1 MERSENIDK
10 LAAALAK
17 FQGELEQ
24 PAMNSSVKVD
34 TKSGR
39 SYSFKYADLSACKA
53 AAKKPLCDNE
63 LSVTQLIEEDY
74 SVVTVLMH
82 SSGQF
87 ISSKVR
93 MPIVNGRQEGAQSVG
108 SSITYAKRYAYCAI
122 LGIVADE
129 DDDGNMASGNYCEN
143 KNNQSQP
150 QQKRQ
155 PQQPQKPV
163 FSDKQ
168 LNNKDFFPRIDA
180 ARKKSEAEGKSFS
193 LKLFLEQYFQP
204 LDEAALEI
212 INAEYAQYRINQS
225 N

>member
-1 MERSENIDK
+1 MERSEHINE
-10 LAAALAK
+10 LATALAK
-17 FQGELEQ
+17 FQGQLEQ
-24 PAMNSSVKVD
+24 PKMNSTVKVK
-34 TKSGR
+34 TRTGGE
-39 SYSFKYADLSACKA
+39 YSFKYADLSECKA
-53 AAKKPLCDNE
+53 AARKALSENG
-63 LSVTQLIEEDY
+63 LSVTQLVEDDY
-74 SVVTVLMH
+74 SVNTMLLH
-82 SSGQF
+82 SSGQW
-87 ISSKVR
+87 ISSRLR
-93 MPIVNGRQEGAQSVG
+93 MPVNTNVADAQTIGAA
-108 SSITYAKRYAYCAI
+108 ITYAKRYAFCAI
-122 LGIVADE
+122 LGIVAD
-129 DDDGNMASGNYCEN
+129 DDNDANEACGNMFTKQQA
-143 KNNQSQP
+143 QP

>member
-1 MERSENIDK
+1 MERSEHINE
-10 LAAALAK
+10 LATALAK
-17 FQGELEQ
+17 FQGQLEQ
-24 PAMNSSVKVD
+24 PKMNSTVKVK
-34 TKSGR
+34 TRTGGE
-39 SYSFKYADLSACKA
+39 YSFKYADLSECKA
-53 AAKKPLCDNE
+53 AARKALSENG
-63 LSVTQLIEEDY
+63 LSVTQLVEDDY
-74 SVVTVLMH
+74 SVNTMLLH
-82 SSGQF
+82 SSGQW
-87 ISSKVR
+87 ISSRLR
-93 MPIVNGRQEGAQSVG
+93 MPVNTNVADAQTIGAA
-108 SSITYAKRYAYCAI
+108 ITYAKRYAFCAI
-122 LGIVADE
+122 LGIVAD
-129 DDDGNMASGNYCEN
+129 DDNDANEACGNMFTKQQA
-143 KNNQSQP
+143 QP

-180 ARKKSEAEGKSFS
+180 ARRKSEAEGKSFS

>member
-1 MERSENIDK
+1 MERSEHINE
-10 LAAALAK
+10 LATALAK
-17 FQGELEQ
+17 FQGQLEQ
-24 PAMNSSVKVD
+24 PKMNSTVKVK
-34 TKSGR
+34 TRTGGE
-39 SYSFKYADLSACKA
+39 YSFKYADLSECKA
-53 AAKKPLCDNE
+53 AARKALSENG
-63 LSVTQLIEEDY
+63 LSVTQLVEDDY
-74 SVVTVLMH
+74 SVNTMLLH
-82 SSGQF
+82 SSGQW
-87 ISSKVR
+87 ISSRLR
-93 MPIVNGRQEGAQSVG
+93 MPVNTNVADAQTIGAA
-108 SSITYAKRYAYCAI
+108 ITYAKRYAFCAI
-122 LGIVADE
+122 LGIVAD
-129 DDDGNMASGNYCEN
+129 DDNDANEACGNLFT
-143 KNNQSQP
+143 KQQPQP

-212 INAEYAQYRINQS
+212 INSEYAQYRINQS

>member
-1 MERSENIDK
+1 MERSEHINE
-10 LAAALAK
+10 LATALAK
-17 FQGELEQ
+17 FQGQLEQ
-24 PAMNSSVKVD
+24 PKMNSTVKVK
-34 TKSGR
+34 TRTGGE
-39 SYSFKYADLSACKA
+39 YSFKYADLSECKA
-53 AAKKPLCDNE
+53 AARKALSENG
-63 LSVTQLIEEDY
+63 LSVTQLVEDDY
-74 SVVTVLMH
+74 SVNTMLLH
-82 SSGQF
+82 SSGQW
-87 ISSKVR
+87 ISSRLR
-93 MPIVNGRQEGAQSVG
+93 MPVNTNVADAQTIGAA
-108 SSITYAKRYAYCAI
+108 ITYAKRYAFCAI
-122 LGIVADE
+122 LGIVAD
-129 DDDGNMASGNYCEN
+129 DDNDANEACGNLFTKQQA
-143 KNNQSQP
+143 QP

-180 ARKKSEAEGKSFS
+180 ARRKSEAEGKSFS

>member
-1 MERSENIDK
+1 MERSEHINE
-10 LAAALAK
+10 LATALAK
-17 FQGELEQ
+17 FQGQLEQ
-24 PAMNSSVKVD
+24 PKMNSTVKVK
-34 TKSGR
+34 TRTGGE
-39 SYSFKYADLSACKA
+39 YSFKYADLSECKA
-53 AAKKPLCDNE
+53 AARKALSENG
-63 LSVTQLIEEDY
+63 LSVTQLVEDDY
-74 SVVTVLMH
+74 SVNTMLMH
-82 SSGQF
+82 SSGQW
-87 ISSKVR
+87 ISSRLR
-93 MPIVNGRQEGAQSVG
+93 MPVNTNVADAQTIGAA
-108 SSITYAKRYAYCAI
+108 ITYAKRYAFCAI
-122 LGIVADE
+122 LGIVAD
-129 DDDGNMASGNYCEN
+129 DDNDANEACGNLFTKQQA
-143 KNNQSQP
+143 QP

-212 INAEYAQYRINQS
+212 INSEYAQYRINQS

>member
-1 MERSENIDK
+1 
-10 LAAALAK
+10 
-17 FQGELEQ
+17 
-24 PAMNSSVKVD
+24 
-34 TKSGR
+34 
-39 SYSFKYADLSACKA
+39 
-53 AAKKPLCDNE
+53 
-63 LSVTQLIEEDY
+63 
-74 SVVTVLMH
+74 
-82 SSGQF
+82 
-87 ISSKVR
+87 

-155 PQQPQKPV
+155 PQQPQKPI

-180 ARKKSEAEGKSFS
+180 ARRKSEAEGKSFS

>member
-1 MERSENIDK
+1 MERSEHINE
-10 LAAALAK
+10 LATALAK
-17 FQGELEQ
+17 FQGQLEQ
-24 PAMNSSVKVD
+24 PKMNSTVKVK
-34 TKSGR
+34 TRTGGE
-39 SYSFKYADLSACKA
+39 YSFKYADLSECKA
-53 AAKKPLCDNE
+53 AARKALSENG
-63 LSVTQLIEEDY
+63 LSVTQLVEDDY
-74 SVVTVLMH
+74 SVNTMLLH
-82 SSGQF
+82 SSGQW
-87 ISSKVR
+87 ISSRLR
-93 MPIVNGRQEGAQSVG
+93 MPVNTNVADAQTIGAA
-108 SSITYAKRYAYCAI
+108 ITYAKRYAFCAI
-122 LGIVADE
+122 LGIVAD
-129 DDDGNMASGNYCEN
+129 DDNDANEACGNLFT
-143 KNNQSQP
+143 KQQVQP

>member
-1 MERSENIDK
+1 MERSEHINE
-10 LAAALAK
+10 LATALAK
-17 FQGELEQ
+17 FQGQLEQ
-24 PAMNSSVKVD
+24 PKMNSTVKVK
-34 TKSGR
+34 TRTGGE
-39 SYSFKYADLSACKA
+39 YSFKYADLSECKA
-53 AAKKPLCDNE
+53 AARKALSENG
-63 LSVTQLIEEDY
+63 LSVTQLVEDDY
-74 SVVTVLMH
+74 SVNTMLLH
-82 SSGQF
+82 SSGQW
-87 ISSKVR
+87 ISSRLR
-93 MPIVNGRQEGAQSVG
+93 MPVNTNVADAQTIGAA
-108 SSITYAKRYAYCAI
+108 ITYAKRYAFCAI
-122 LGIVADE
+122 LGIVAD
-129 DDDGNMASGNYCEN
+129 DDNDANEACGNLFTKQQA
-143 KNNQSQP
+143 QP

-180 ARKKSEAEGKSFS
+180 ARRESEAKGKSFS

>member
-1 MERSENIDK
+1 MERSEHINE
-10 LAAALAK
+10 LATALAK
-17 FQGELEQ
+17 FQGQLEQ
-24 PAMNSSVKVD
+24 PKMNSTVKVK
-34 TKSGR
+34 TRTGGE
-39 SYSFKYADLSACKA
+39 YSFKYADLSECKA
-53 AAKKPLCDNE
+53 AARKALSENG
-63 LSVTQLIEEDY
+63 LSVTQLVEDDY
-74 SVVTVLMH
+74 SVNTMLLH
-82 SSGQF
+82 SSGQW
-87 ISSKVR
+87 ISSRLR
-93 MPIVNGRQEGAQSVG
+93 MPVNTNVADAQTIGAA
-108 SSITYAKRYAYCAI
+108 ITYAKRYAFCAI
-122 LGIVADE
+122 LGIVAD
-129 DDDGNMASGNYCEN
+129 DDNDANEACGNLFTKQQA
-143 KNNQSQP
+143 QP

-168 LNNKDFFPRIDA
+168 LNNKDFFPRIDT